1 MNFDKFFRKYFRV
14 KNPFYRFLKIKY
26 DKVTRLSPN
35 GEKAYGQLKELIS
48 DLDELIKTYE
58 LQDYVKQNGLAA
70 VIGRFDN
77 IIDSPR
83 C

>member
-1 MNFDKFFRKYFRV
+1 MNFDKFFRKYFRA

-58 LQDYVKQNGLAA
+58 LQDCVKQNGLAA
-70 VIGRFDN
+70 VIDRFDN

>member
-1 MNFDKFFRKYFRV
+1 MNFEKFFRKYFRI
-14 KNPFYRFLKIKY
+14 KNTFYRFLKIKY

-35 GEKAYGQLKELIS
+35 GEKAYGQLKELVI
-48 DLDELIKTYE
+48 DLDRLLKEYD

-70 VIGRFDN
+70 VIDRFDN

-83 C
+83 S